1 MCVWGGGGGVGDGFE
16 GGGGLLPITPT
27 LRIAY
32 RFISNLSQLGPGVDS
47 RALDF

>member
-1 MCVWGGGGGVGDGFE
+1 MCVGSGMGSR

-32 RFISNLSQLGPGVDS
+32 RFIFNLSQLGPGVDS

>member
-1 MCVWGGGGGVGDGFE
+1 MCVWGGGGGRGWVR